1 MPRWPTWR
9 RPGVERAGCASA
21 CAPTSCRCCVVCSD
35 FSGAAWPSSW
45 SASTCAWRSAKLGS
59 MVRLQVTGHGWAVHL
74 IFVQTVV
81 VFFLLI
87 LITFKKFSYCTPIII
102 FTCLSSLCLHSKTV
116 VTLLDINTYNECL
129 LHVSLFFFFFFF
141 FLFFI
146 TDGLIWQI
154 CSYFCLCLFSKDRLL
169 LPTSNSPYSSGLPL
183 PYCTFRWK
191 HFFRSKYSN
200 KVPGSLPTPVSDVSL
215 TSKVH
220 VHGFSWFNCLG
231 VLIQQM
237 SQWDTIWST
246 KNKHAAN

>member
-1 MPRWPTWR
+1 MTYVAQTWCGAR
-9 RPGVERAGCASA
+9 RMRKCVRTHKLPLL
-21 CAPTSCRCCVVCSD
+21 CCLFGFFWCSLAVLMICQYMRMAL
-35 FSGAAWPSSW
+35 SETRQHG
-45 SASTCAWRSAKLGS
+45 K
-59 MVRLQVTGHGWAVHL
+59 VTGHRSRVGCPLDFCSNWFFFSFSFWLLLKSSL
-74 IFVQTVV
+74 IVLPSLFSLVFLLYVCTPKLLSLCWTSILTMSVYFTS
-81 VFFLLI
+81 VFF
-87 LITFKKFSYCTPIII
+87 FS
-102 FTCLSSLCLHSKTV
+102 
-116 VTLLDINTYNECL
+116 
-129 LHVSLFFFFFFF
+129 FFFC
-141 FLFFI
+141 LFFI
-146 TDGLIWQI
+146 ADGLIWQI

-191 HFFRSKYSN
+191 HFFRSKYN